1 MPFSDQQTKALK
13 AKLGHHHVKTRESN
27 GVTLAYVEGWHVVA
41 EANRIF
47 GFDCWDRQTVSP
59 KCLWSVVRRGETICL
74 YSSKVRVTV
83 RAGDTVT
90 LREGIG
96 TGLGQA
102 TLPEIAHET
111 ALKAAE
117 TDATKRALATFGN
130 PFGLALYDRAR
141 SQVTRRRNRR
151 PSVETDGSEVHL
163 QLRLADGNVQHFD
176 NAEAFI
182 RATLASIRQ
191 FTSVEAVFAFWSAN
205 LPSLA
210 ELRRRLDVGGDDAV
224 QKIVDACKI
233 RLRSLVNDA
242 THLASVNHQ
251 SDEVA
256 SEGSLLIPKEKR
268 RRDRG
273 HLAFVAK
280 QPCLVCGR
288 RPAQAH
294 HLRFAQPRAMALKVS
309 DEFTVPLCNTHHDD
323 LHRRG
328 DERAWWARHGII
340 EPLKFA
346 ARLWAA
352 SRLSTSDDELE
363 LRGDAP
369 SGSLDEHGAAAQVPN
384 GSTRS

>member
-13 AKLGHHHVKTRESN
+13 AKLGHHHVKTREAN
-27 GVTLAYVEGWHVVA
+27 GITLAYVEGWHVVA

-90 LREGIG
+90 VREGIG
-96 TGLGQA
+96 TGSGQS
-102 TLPEIAHET
+102 THPEIAHET

-141 SQVTRRRNRR
+141 SQVTRRRIRR
-151 PSVETDGSEVHL
+151 PSAKTVGSDLHL
-163 QLRLADGNVQHFD
+163 QLRLADGIIQNFD

-182 RATLASIRQ
+182 RATLASIHE

-210 ELRRRLDVGGDDAV
+210 ELRRRLDVGGDDVV
-224 QKIVDACKI
+224 QKIVDDCKMH
-233 RLRSLVNDA
+233 LRSLVNGA

-251 SDEVA
+251 PHDDT
-256 SEGSLLIPKEKR
+256 SESKLLIPKEKR

-323 LHRRG
+323 LHRSG

-352 SRLSTSDDELE
+352 SRLNTSDDEFE
-363 LRGDAP
+363 LRADQP
-369 SGSLDEHGAAAQVPN
+369 SGSMDERGATAQALN
-384 GSTRS
+384 GSTGS